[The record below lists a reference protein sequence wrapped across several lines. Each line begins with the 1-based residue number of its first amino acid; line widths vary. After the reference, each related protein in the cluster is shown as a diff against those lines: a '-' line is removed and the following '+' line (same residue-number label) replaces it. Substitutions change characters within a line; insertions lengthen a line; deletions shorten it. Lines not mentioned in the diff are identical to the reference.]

1 LDIWLF
7 CTQIEMNPGR
17 RWAPTDFVQHAHV
30 IYALCEFL
38 TPARSPFVRAFVGTP
53 ALGTGGDQHGQP
65 QRISRNRA
73 SNRCWQ
79 ERPRP
84 VDHRFTLLFA
94 VWLMFGVLGKPIR
107 TDLHLTAAQMY
118 WPGAAAVLAG
128 SLLRLP
134 LGILTERIGGRRVM
148 IGLLLWTAIPC
159 LLVAW
164 AQTFHPKKRS

>member
-1 LDIWLF
+1 MASPSESAAI
-7 CTQIEMNPGR
+7 
-17 RWAPTDFVQHAHV
+17 APA
-30 IYALCEFL
+30 
-38 TPARSPFVRAFVGTP
+38 
-53 ALGTGGDQHGQP
+53 TGAGK
-65 QRISRNRA
+65 SVLVLSTTA
-73 SNRCWQ
+73 
-79 ERPRP
+79 
-84 VDHRFTLLFA
+84 FTLLFA

-164 AQTFHPKKRS
+164 AQAFHPKKRS